1 LHPQAYIWQTAFCY
15 PFRDKNFISIFSYPT
30 NMHTDHRYIVALL
43 NNDTVLIEEIYIRYA
58 GKIKW
63 MILKNN
69 GDEND
74 AADIFQESL
83 VAIYQKAKTQN
94 FVLTCPFE
102 AFLYLVCKK
111 KWINE
116 LNKRK
121 SHNVTF
127 TDTAGYTAGEDSL
140 RQASLVIQQDE
151 RKNLLEEKL
160 AQLAEGCRKLLQ
172 LSWSG
177 KAMDEVAAILNVSYG
192 YVRKKKSECMA
203 KLISMVKESPQ
214 FNSLK
219 W

>member
-1 LHPQAYIWQTAFCY
+1 MHP
-15 PFRDKNFISIFSYPT
+15 
-30 NMHTDHRYIVALL
+30 DHRYIVALL
-43 NNDTVLIEEIYIRYA
+43 NNDTSLIEEIYRNYA

-63 MILKNN
+63 MILQNN

-74 AADIFQESL
+74 AADVFQEGL
-83 VAIYQKAKTQN
+83 VSIYHKAKTQD
-94 FVLTCPFE
+94 FILTCPFE
-102 AFLYLVCKK
+102 AFLYLVCKN

-121 SHNVTF
+121 SYNVTF
-127 TDTAGYTAGEDSL
+127 TDAAGYIEGEDGFQQVL
-140 RQASLVIQQDE
+140 LVMQQDE

-160 AQLAEGCRKLLQ
+160 AELGESCRKLLQ

-177 KAMDEVAAILNVSYG
+177 KAMDEVAAILKVTYG
-192 YVRKKKSECMA
+192 YVRKKKSECMS
-203 KLISMVKESPQ
+203 KLIALVKDSPK

>member
-1 LHPQAYIWQTAFCY
+1 
-15 PFRDKNFISIFSYPT
+15 
-30 NMHTDHRYIVALL
+30 MHSDHRYIVALL
-43 NNDTVLIEEIYIRYA
+43 NNDTSLIEEIYRNYA

-63 MILKNN
+63 MILQNN

-74 AADIFQESL
+74 AADVFQEGL
-83 VAIYQKAKTQN
+83 VSIYHKAKTQD
-94 FVLTCPFE
+94 FILTCPFE
-102 AFLYLVCKK
+102 AFLYLVCKN

-127 TDTAGYTAGEDSL
+127 TDAAGYIEGEDGFQ
-140 RQASLVIQQDE
+140 QASLVIQQDE

-160 AQLAEGCRKLLQ
+160 AELGESCRKLLQ

-177 KAMDEVAAILNVSYG
+177 KAMDEVAAILKVTYG
-192 YVRKKKSECMA
+192 YVRKKKSECMS
-203 KLISMVKESPQ
+203 KLIALVKDSPK

>member
-1 LHPQAYIWQTAFCY
+1 MHPDHHYI
-15 PFRDKNFISIFSYPT
+15 I
-30 NMHTDHRYIVALL
+30 ALL
-43 NNDTVLIEEIYIRYA
+43 DNDSKTIEDIYRNFA
-58 GKIKW
+58 DKIKW
-63 MILKNN
+63 MVLKNN
-69 GDEND
+69 GNEND

-83 VAIYQKAKTQN
+83 VAIYHKAKTQN

-102 AFLYLVCKK
+102 AFLYLVCKN

-121 SHNVTF
+121 NHNVTF

-140 RQASLVIQQDE
+140 QQVSLLIQQDD

-160 AQLAEGCRKLLQ
+160 AELGEGCRKLLQ

-177 KAMDEVAAILNVSYG
+177 KAMDEVAEILHVTYG

-203 KLISMVKESPQ
+203 KLVSLVKESPR

>member
-1 LHPQAYIWQTAFCY
+1 MHP
-15 PFRDKNFISIFSYPT
+15 
-30 NMHTDHRYIVALL
+30 DHRYITALL
-43 NNDTVLIEEIYIRYA
+43 NNDTALIEEIYMKYA
-58 GKIKW
+58 GKIRW

-69 GDEND
+69 GDDND

-94 FVLTCPFE
+94 FILTCPLE
-102 AFLYLVCKK
+102 AFLYLICKK

-121 SHNVTF
+121 SRNVTF

-140 RQASLVIQQDE
+140 QQAFLILQQDE

-160 AQLAEGCRKLLQ
+160 AELGDGCRKLLQ

-177 KAMDEVAAILNVSYG
+177 KAMDEVAAILNVTYG

-203 KLISMVKESPQ
+203 KLVSLVKGSPH

>member
-1 LHPQAYIWQTAFCY
+1 
-15 PFRDKNFISIFSYPT
+15 
-30 NMHTDHRYIVALL
+30 MHSDHRYILALL
-43 NNDTVLIEEIYIRYA
+43 NNDQAIIEEIYIKYA

-83 VAIYQKAKTQN
+83 IAIYQKAKTQN
-94 FVLTCPFE
+94 FILTCPFE

-121 SHNVTF
+121 NHSVTF
-127 TDTAGYTAGEDSL
+127 TDTAGYTTAEDSL
-140 RQASLVIQQDE
+140 QQAAYITQTDE

-160 AQLAEGCRKLLQ
+160 AELGEGCRKLLE

-177 KAMDEVAAILNVSYG
+177 KAMDEVAAVLKVTYG

-203 KLISMVKESPQ
+203 KLIKLVQQSPK
-214 FNSLK
+214 FNTLK